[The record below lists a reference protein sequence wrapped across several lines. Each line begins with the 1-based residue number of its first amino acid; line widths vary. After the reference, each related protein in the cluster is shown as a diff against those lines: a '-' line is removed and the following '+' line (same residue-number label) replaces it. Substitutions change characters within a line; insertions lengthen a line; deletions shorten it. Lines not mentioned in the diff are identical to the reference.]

1 MTSVTKRVAAG
12 MGANAFAQAL
22 TIGIQLASLPIF
34 LRYWDISRYGLWLMI
49 SAVPSYFAMADLGMV
64 TAAANKMTMALG
76 RGDIA
81 EANTV
86 FQSALLFMLITC
98 GTLGVII
105 VPVVLALP
113 LPSLRSFDQR
123 AALCV
128 LILSVLFGFFGG
140 LSEAIFRATGRYGLG
155 TTLANLIRL
164 AEWCGSIIGLV
175 IFGSL
180 SSVAIGGLS
189 ARLAGLAVLIALSA
203 DGKSGIKWN
212 HTCAKWTEVRAMTKP
227 ALSFML
233 FPMSNALGLQGMTL
247 LAGYELGPIML
258 VTFNTYRTLAR
269 IAVQVAGVFSLSLQP
284 EFSRSYGMA
293 GAEGVVVMYRRGAL
307 LGIIL
312 AVSLS
317 VFLYFSA
324 PLLLRLW
331 THGKIGFQAPLML
344 LMLVY
349 AAVAGA
355 WYVPRMLLMST
366 NEHTRL
372 AFWSLTISA
381 ISLVVAAALC
391 RPWKLEGL
399 VTAMILSEVAIAII
413 CARLAENVVLVPRFG
428 MTKDPA

>member
-1 MTSVTKRVAAG
+1 MTSVAKRVAAG

-22 TIGIQLASLPIF
+22 SIGIQLASLPIF

-49 SAVPSYFAMADLGMV
+49 CAVPSYFAMADIGMV

-81 EANTV
+81 EANSV

-98 GTLGVII
+98 GTLGLIT

-113 LPSLRSFDQR
+113 LPSLGSFDQR
-123 AALCV
+123 AALCA

-180 SSVAIGGLS
+180 SSVAIGALS

-212 HTCAKWTEVRAMTKP
+212 HNCAKWTEVRAMTRP

-233 FPMSNALGLQGMTL
+233 FPMSNALSFQGMTL

-293 GAEGVVVMYRRGAL
+293 GAEGVVVMYRRAAL
-307 LGIIL
+307 LGIFL

-317 VFLYFSA
+317 VVLYFSA

-331 THGKIGFQAPLML
+331 THGKIGYQAPLML
-344 LMLVY
+344 LMLAY
-349 AAVAGA
+349 AAVSGA

-399 VTAMILSEVAIAII
+399 VTAMMLSEVALAII
-413 CARLAENVVLVPRFG
+413 CARLAENLVFVPRFG

>member
-366 NEHTRL
+366 NKHSQL
-372 AFWSLTISA
+372 AFWCLTISA